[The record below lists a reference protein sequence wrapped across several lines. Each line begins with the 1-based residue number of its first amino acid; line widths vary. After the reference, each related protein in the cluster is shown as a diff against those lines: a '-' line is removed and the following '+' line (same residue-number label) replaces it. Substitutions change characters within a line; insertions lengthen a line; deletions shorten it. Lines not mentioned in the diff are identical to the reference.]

1 MNIYI
6 IIGILGIACWV
17 YILIKATGR
26 MIAREVKKEIGKN

>member
-1 MNIYI
+1 MDVYI

-17 YILIKATGR
+17 YVLIKATAR